1 MTKKLVISSAN
12 EEFLA
17 SISELS
23 GQVITLCDQC
33 GTCSAGCPMVDEM
46 DVTPSQMMRM
56 VQLGQ
61 DEVLKTRAMWL
72 CASCFTCTTRC
83 PRGLDLSKVAEAL
96 RQKTLRRA
104 IDHINISAIPRE
116 ELAGLPQIALVAG
129 MRKFTG

>member
-17 SISELS
+17 GISELS
-23 GQVITLCDQC
+23 GQIITLCDQC
-33 GTCSAGCPMVDEM
+33 GTCSAGCPMADEM

-61 DEVLKTRAMWL
+61 DEVLKTKAMWL
-72 CASCFTCTTRC
+72 CASCFTCTTRG

-96 RQKTLRRA
+96 RQKSLRRA

-116 ELAGLPQIALVAG
+116 ELAAFPQIALVAG